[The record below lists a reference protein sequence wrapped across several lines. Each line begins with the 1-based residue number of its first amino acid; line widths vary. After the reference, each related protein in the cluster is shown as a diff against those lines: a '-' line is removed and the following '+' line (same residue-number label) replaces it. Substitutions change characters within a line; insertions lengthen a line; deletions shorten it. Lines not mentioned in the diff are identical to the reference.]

1 MNFPI
6 IFYYSAPDKDST
18 NDITIGYK
26 HLKKSLSKVLTSF
39 HPFAGRY
46 HIDTHSVDCG
56 DQGAEYVEAKVDIRL
71 DDLASQRM
79 NVNAELLNDL
89 LPYPIGA
96 TDGYDDPLL
105 AVQISAFSCGGV
117 AIAVCSSHRIADA
130 SSTILFV
137 KAWAIAAKQELG
149 YVDEPYQPIS
159 INFNSASLFPGKMLS
174 CLPSGISRDKENI
187 DEHRVVTKMFH
198 FNQNKIE
205 SVRERARLNDASK
218 IPTRVQSLFGLIGQA
233 MIDVHLANP
242 ENPKSHT
249 FIQAVNVRKKTVPP
263 LPDNLFGNIFLLVL
277 EAHHFVGPDRAHT
290 EGPSL
295 GEGPDR
301 LMGLPGLVDCLSK
314 TVKGVVDTCG
324 KALSL
329 GKEGQ
334 TMISEGCY
342 ELKKSLSDPNIY
354 FAVVLIDD
362 KSGEGIEAWKL
373 QQELVDKPGSHPFDE
388 ILYCNIGNPQSL
400 NQQPITFFREV
411 LAQCDHP
418 AILDKSETQ
427 ALILLKELGRYLIK
441 FLEEPLVRIVIARY
455 NTRFCVDQ

>member
-6 IFYYSAPDKDST
+6 IFYYSAPDKDSN

-130 SSTILFV
+130 WSTILFV

-263 LPDNLFGNIFLLVL
+263 LPDNLFGNIFLLARVQ
-277 EAHHFVGPDRAHT
+277 
-290 EGPSL
+290 S

-354 FAVVLIDD
+354 FAGVFTSWCKFPLYEVDFGWGKPTWVSIPNFLIKNAVVLIDD
-362 KSGEGIEAWKL
+362 KSGEGIEAW
-373 QQELVDKPGSHPFDE
+373 VCMDE
-388 ILYCNIGNPQSL
+388 NDMQKFIQHNDIADIL
-400 NQQPITFFREV
+400 
-411 LAQCDHP
+411 
-418 AILDKSETQ
+418 SE
-427 ALILLKELGRYLIK
+427 
-441 FLEEPLVRIVIARY
+441 
-455 NTRFCVDQ
+455 

>member
-137 KAWAIAAKQELG
+137 KAWAIAANQELG

-174 CLPSGISRDKENI
+174 CIPSGIPRDKENI
-187 DEHRVVTKMFH
+187 DEHRIVTKMFH
-198 FNQNKIE
+198 FNQNNIE

-263 LPDNLFGNIFLLVL
+263 LPDNLFGNIYLLARVQ
-277 EAHHFVGPDRAHT
+277 
-290 EGPSL
+290 S

-354 FAVVLIDD
+354 FAGAFTSWCKFPLYEVDFGWGKPTWVSIPNFPMKNAVVLIDD
-362 KSGEGIEAWKL
+362 KSGEGIEAW
-373 QQELVDKPGSHPFDE
+373 VCMDE
-388 ILYCNIGNPQSL
+388 NDMQKFIQHNDIADIL
-400 NQQPITFFREV
+400 
-411 LAQCDHP
+411 
-418 AILDKSETQ
+418 SE
-427 ALILLKELGRYLIK
+427 
-441 FLEEPLVRIVIARY
+441 
-455 NTRFCVDQ
+455 